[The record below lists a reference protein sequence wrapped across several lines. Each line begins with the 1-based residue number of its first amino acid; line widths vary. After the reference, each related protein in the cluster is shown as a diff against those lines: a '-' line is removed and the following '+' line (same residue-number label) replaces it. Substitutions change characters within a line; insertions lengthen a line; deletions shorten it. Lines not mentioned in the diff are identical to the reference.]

1 MLEKWIYLQIKYI
14 FYNSS
19 ILLLLLYFIL
29 GYTQSKMTVPMSAS
43 YYIQKNIFL
52 QSVRLMSSKA
62 LSHVDP
68 STGKAQMV
76 DVGGKEVTFRRAIAE
91 GSVVVGSEIIKLI
104 SQNEIKKGDVLT
116 VAQLAGIMAAKRT
129 SELIPLCHP
138 IPLTNVKIYLRI
150 DVESESVLIKADVKC
165 EGKTGVEMEALTA
178 VSVAA
183 LTIYDMCK
191 GVSHEIEIRKI
202 NLLSKSGGRSGTYH
216 KKI

>member
-1 MLEKWIYLQIKYI
+1 MLEKWIYLQKKYI

-19 ILLLLLYFIL
+19 ILWLLLYLIL
-29 GYTQSKMTVPMSAS
+29 GYIYPQMTAS
-43 YYIQKNIFL
+43 YYVQKNTFL
-52 QSVRLMSSKA
+52 QSVRQMSSKA

-68 STGKAQMV
+68 ATGKAQMV

-91 GSVVVGSEIIKLI
+91 GSIVVGSEIIKLI

-129 SELIPLCHP
+129 SDLIPLCHP
-138 IPLTNVKIYLRI
+138 IALSNVKLDLSI
-150 DVESESVLIKADVKC
+150 DVESESVLIKADVRC

-191 GVSHEIEIRKI
+191 GVSHEIEIKKI
-202 NLLSKSGGRSGTYH
+202 NLLSKSGGRSGTYN